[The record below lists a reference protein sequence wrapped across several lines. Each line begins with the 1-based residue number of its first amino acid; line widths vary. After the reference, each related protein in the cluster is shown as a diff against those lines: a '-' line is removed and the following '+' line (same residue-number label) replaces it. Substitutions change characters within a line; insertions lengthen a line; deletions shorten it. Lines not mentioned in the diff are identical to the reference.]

1 MFTSPYQPGLRTPA
15 ASMYRSVN
23 ASTAV
28 EGASPHK
35 LVSMLY
41 QAVTSE
47 IAAAR
52 GALARG
58 DVAEKGRA
66 IGHAV
71 RILEEGLIAP
81 LDMAAGGPLAQN
93 LRDLYQ
99 YIVYRLTIGNL
110 KSNDAALAECA
121 TLARSMSEG
130 WDAISGQVRVHDD
143 AHAGAAA

>member
-1 MFTSPYQPGLRTPA
+1 MFSTSPNAGMRAPA
-15 ASMYRSVN
+15 AAMYRNVN

-52 GALARG
+52 GALARR

-110 KSNDAALAECA
+110 KSDDDALAECA
-121 TLARSMSEG
+121 SLTRSMGDG
-130 WDAISGQVRVHDD
+130 WDAIAGQVRVHDD
-143 AHAGAAA
+143 AHARTAA

>member
-1 MFTSPYQPGLRTPA
+1 MFTTSHQSGARTPA
-15 ASMYRSVN
+15 AMMYRSVN
-23 ASTAV
+23 ASTAI

-52 GALARG
+52 GALERR
-58 DVAEKGRA
+58 DIAEKGRA

-71 RILEEGLIAP
+71 RIIEEGLIAP

-99 YIVYRLTIGNL
+99 YIVYRLTIGNV
-110 KSNDAALAECA
+110 KSDDGALAECA
-121 TLARSMSEG
+121 TLARSMSDG
-130 WDAISGQVRVHDD
+130 WDAIAGQNRIHDD
-143 AHAGAAA
+143 AQARVAA

>member
-1 MFTSPYQPGLRTPA
+1 MFTPSHQPGLRTPA
-15 ASMYRSVN
+15 TSMYRSVN

-41 QAVTSE
+41 QAVSSE

-52 GALARG
+52 GALARR

-71 RILEEGLIAP
+71 RIVEEGLIAP

-110 KSNDAALAECA
+110 KSDDTALAECA
-121 TLARSMSEG
+121 TLTRSMSDG

-143 AHAGAAA
+143 AHARTAA

>member
-1 MFTSPYQPGLRTPA
+1 MFSTSPHTGMRTPA
-15 ASMYRSVN
+15 AMMYRSVD

-28 EGASPHK
+28 DGASPHK

-52 GALARG
+52 GALARR

-110 KSNDAALAECA
+110 KSDDAALAECA
-121 TLARSMSEG
+121 TLARSMSDG
-130 WDAISGQVRVHDD
+130 WDAIAGQIRIHDD
-143 AHAGAAA
+143 AHARTAA

>member
-1 MFTSPYQPGLRTPA
+1 MFTSTYQPGTRPPMAT
-15 ASMYRSVN
+15 MYRSVG
-23 ASTAV
+23 ASTGI

-41 QAVTSE
+41 QAVSAE

-52 GALARG
+52 GALERR
-58 DVAEKGRA
+58 DIAEKGRA

-71 RILEEGLIAP
+71 RIIEEGLVAP

-99 YIVYRLTIGNL
+99 YMVYRLTLGNL
-110 KSNDAALAECA
+110 KSDDGALAECA
-121 TLARSMSEG
+121 SLARSMSEG
-130 WDAISGQVRVHDD
+130 WDAIASQVQGQP
-143 AHAGAAA
+143 AMPLQAAA